1 MLFAAGSN
9 VFCFTRARYIQLS
22 LFCISPTVFSVA
34 CLSFNLNVPN
44 FDAVDRERL
53 KGKLQTV
60 IEQSNSNQIL
70 LKSVPAKLHTVSLLL
85 SSDIIPVLETDVFVT
100 VCVSFV
106 SGDY

>member
-1 MLFAAGSN
+1 M
-9 VFCFTRARYIQLS
+9 
-22 LFCISPTVFSVA
+22 A

-53 KGKLQTV
+53 KGKRQTV
-60 IEQSNSNQIL
+60 TEQSNSNQIL
-70 LKSVPAKLHTVSLLL
+70 LKSVPAKLHTVSFLL

-106 SGDY
+106 NCDY